1 MAATIAVVPNMAL
14 AESMVLSINK
24 NAFAI
29 EYGTTLCTVRHVYG
43 NRDRCILY
51 EEVNVVLL
59 LIPMEDLFYY
69 SVFLYAYIIK
79 LTIE

>member
-1 MAATIAVVPNMAL
+1 MRLMNITSNGSSLV
-14 AESMVLSINK
+14 
-24 NAFAI
+24 
-29 EYGTTLCTVRHVYG
+29 GTDRIWYYPMYRRHVYG

-59 LIPMEDLFYY
+59 LIPVEDLFYY
-69 SVFLYAYIIK
+69 SVLLYAYIIK